1 MKLLFVTPTY
11 PPMPGGGER
20 YAAALAAQLRDRGHT
35 VAVITSLAAREADLW
50 DGSGADRMP
59 TVDGD
64 IRRLPVRPFPGGR
77 SGLMAYRK
85 AMVLLSAVPGDQSG
99 PLLRLARRVPII
111 DGLDEALAVAPEI
124 DLIHAFNLSWEST
137 MAGAA
142 RLAEARGCPLVVTP
156 FAHFGV
162 GADDRVARNSTM
174 DHQRRLMAGAAGVM
188 VLTEVEKAGLSAI
201 GVAPERITVLGGG
214 ADALPAGWEQAA
226 ATPEAR
232 AWPQPYALFIGRA
245 GRDKGAIDAAEAILA
260 LRRGGR
266 DVSLLLAGSLSPDF
280 VRWHQRLPAADR
292 VAIAT
297 LGIVPEET
305 KHALLSRAAML
316 LLPSRSDSFG
326 IVLLE
331 AWQHGVPVIGAR
343 AGGIPGVIDDG
354 RDGLLVDYGD
364 VGGLAAAI
372 GHLLDSPA
380 WAAELGAD
388 GRRKVTTDLT
398 WDQAATRAGAA
409 YGRILGRS

>member
-1 MKLLFVTPTY
+1 
-11 PPMPGGGER
+11 MPGGGER

-35 VAVITSLAAREADLW
+35 VSVITSLATREDELW
-50 DGSGADRMP
+50 DGSGAASLL
-59 TVDGD
+59 TLDGVV
-64 IRRLPVRPFPGGR
+64 RRLPVQPFPGGR

-111 DGLDEALAVAPEI
+111 GGLEEALAAAPEV
-124 DLIHAFNLSWEST
+124 DLIHAFNLSWESA

-142 RLAEARGCPLVVTP
+142 GLAEARGCPLVVTP

-174 DHQRRLMAGAAGVM
+174 DHQRRMMTEAAGVM
-188 VLTEVEKAGLSAI
+188 VLTAVEKAGLGTI
-201 GVAPERITVLGGG
+201 GIAPERITVLGGG

-245 GRDKGAIDAAEAILA
+245 SRDKGAVDAAQAIVT

-280 VRWHQRLPAADR
+280 TRWYQRLPTADR
-292 VAIAT
+292 AAIVA

-305 KHALLSRAAML
+305 KHALLSRATML

-343 AGGIPGVIDDG
+343 AGGIPGVIDEG
-354 RDGLLVDYGD
+354 RNGLLVDYGD
-364 VGGLAAAI
+364 VGGLAAAV
-372 GHLLDSPA
+372 GHLLDAPA

-388 GRRKVTTDLT
+388 GHRKVTTDLT
-398 WDQAATRAGAA
+398 WDQAARRAEAA
-409 YGRILGRS
+409 YHHILGQS